1 MARAIRASASSAVIV
16 HSENGF
22 DSRKLD
28 EGRMAHPPPGMPS
41 ALRVQ
46 SWPAQNC
53 SLQKSDTGLTERPYQ
68 TTEMPKS
75 FVQRRSKPEPAL
87 PSQRSSQVLRLF
99 GLHERGVGTNVG
111 SIPFPRDTT
120 LKCDKSHRRG

>member
-1 MARAIRASASSAVIV
+1 
-16 HSENGF
+16 
-22 DSRKLD
+22 
-28 EGRMAHPPPGMPS
+28 
-41 ALRVQ
+41 
-46 SWPAQNC
+46 
-53 SLQKSDTGLTERPYQ
+53 
-68 TTEMPKS
+68 MPKS

-120 LKCDKSHRRG
+120 LKCDKSHRRGGIERLSWVLSPHLSRSLFGLWQIVTGGLTLHHSSDIVLS

>member
-1 MARAIRASASSAVIV
+1 MARAIRASASRAVIV

-22 DSRKLD
+22 ASRKLD

-46 SWPAQNC
+46 LWPAQNC

-68 TTEMPKS
+68 TTEMSKGC
-75 FVQRRSKPEPAL
+75 VQRRSSEPAL
-87 PSQRSSQVLRLF
+87 PSLVRLARKRRRDQSLSQRHHPEV
-99 GLHERGVGTNVG
+99 
-111 SIPFPRDTT
+111 
-120 LKCDKSHRRG
+120 